1 MKRLPLLILAFSCV
15 SSTSFAITVT
25 VASPAQNS
33 YFSAPLHL
41 LASAQSQ
48 NPITGWVAYSDSVIV
63 YKGPATANIDAWF
76 PITLGTHQLVVR
88 AWDSQGAYASQTV
101 QINVVSD
108 GLPTPPHNAIIF
120 DKIQQRGG
128 WGSCHD
134 PGCAGGSGQGTYWMA
149 QYQTTPSLSGS
160 STEFYNSGVWANA
173 LWWQKL
179 GGNDVTRNF
188 LWDFYFYLDSNY
200 NVSAQA
206 IEFDPFHFVG
216 AYNYMMGTQCDY
228 WLQIWDTWDGA
239 AGQWLHTNI
248 PCPHF
253 STNTWHHIQLYTQ
266 TIPSTHQYRYVTL
279 VVDGKST
286 PMNLVRNAIYLN
298 WASNLGV
305 QWQLDVNAKGSGYHE
320 WVDNVKLTIW

>member
-108 GLPTPPHNAIIF
+108 GLPTPLVLGVRHERRQIA
-120 DKIQQRGG
+120 
-128 WGSCHD
+128 
-134 PGCAGGSGQGTYWMA
+134 
-149 QYQTTPSLSGS
+149 PS
-160 STEFYNSGVWANA
+160 
-173 LWWQKL
+173 
-179 GGNDVTRNF
+179 
-188 LWDFYFYLDSNY
+188 SNGAHRW
-200 NVSAQA
+200 NV
-206 IEFDPFHFVG
+206 
-216 AYNYMMGTQCDY
+216 
-228 WLQIWDTWDGA
+228 
-239 AGQWLHTNI
+239 
-248 PCPHF
+248 F
-253 STNTWHHIQLYTQ
+253 STFPRCRWHVADC
-266 TIPSTHQYRYVTL
+266 SVT
-279 VVDGKST
+279 
-286 PMNLVRNAIYLN
+286 
-298 WASNLGV
+298 
-305 QWQLDVNAKGSGYHE
+305 
-320 WVDNVKLTIW
+320 